1 MTEQSSTS
9 DFKPPTKDP
18 WKALRGVMAGVLILE
33 AIVVL
38 LGLPV
43 VWKLSGGLTWIS
55 GGYLGLLTVLMIL
68 GAGLQRRS
76 WALAYNLAL
85 QVAFIAAWFAH
96 PAIGWLGII
105 FAGVWGYILFLR
117 RDVKLRI
124 QQGLLP
130 GQRD

>member
-1 MTEQSSTS
+1 MTEPSSTN

-55 GGYLGLLTVLMIL
+55 GGYLGLLTVLMIV